1 MTTSSTEKAIKEAYE
16 AGKIYKT
23 STICAHADR
32 NSPEYA
38 HRLLWEKIELVRKH
52 ARPGRLV
59 DLCCATGVHLIEL
72 ADLSEDA
79 VGIDFSAPFIEKAK
93 ADAIAAGLRHL
104 RFMEGDAK
112 AIPLDGGTVSTLYSF
127 SALYVIPDLNKVIS
141 EVARVLEPSGRCVL
155 DLGNSRSLNTYC
167 VSKYTELPPSF
178 HLPLPT
184 ILKVLSDNGLSVVEH
199 RAFQLLPLWADRPG
213 WLWPLLHPKW
223 KSLMGHR
230 VRDRMIDEWISNL
243 PGLKN
248 YAFRH
253 LIVAEKRS

>member
-1 MTTSSTEKAIKEAYE
+1 MNTTSTEKAIKEAYE
-16 AGKIYKT
+16 AGKIYNT

-38 HRLLWEKIELVRKH
+38 RRLLWEKVELVRSH

-79 VGIDFSAPFIEKAK
+79 VGIDFTAAFIEKAK
-93 ADAIAAGLRHL
+93 ADATAAGLHNL
-104 RFMEGDAK
+104 RFIEGDAK
-112 AIPLDGGTVSTLYSF
+112 AIPLDGGTVTTLYSF

-184 ILKVLSDNGLSVVEH
+184 ILKMLSENGLSVVEH
-199 RAFQLLPLWADRPG
+199 RAFQILPLWADRPG
-213 WLWPLLHPKW
+213 WLWPLLHPSW
-223 KSLMGHR
+223 KKLMGHR
-230 VRDRMIDEWISNL
+230 VRGRMIDEWISNL

-248 YAFRH
+248 LAFRH